1 MFVCIHIHL
10 YMCIC
15 TSSLPFLGHKHRS
28 FHMYFICMYVCCMH
42 VCMYVSFVCI
52 YECMYI
58 YQFFSAGDED
68 VTDTGAPKAKGAEPI
83 DGFPPTF
90 TEKPKIVP
98 NESGTLV
105 TILQNFL
112 RPQFTSVRNKLECL
126 SLAFLSRLGQCLW
139 VRQGAYS
146 RMEYTGRLWPH
157 SKTSH

>member
-1 MFVCIHIHL
+1 MYRYIYIYLYINGSGDVYIYISIAIFGHMFMFV
-10 YMCIC
+10 
-15 TSSLPFLGHKHRS
+15 
-28 FHMYFICMYVCCMH
+28 CMYVCI
-42 VCMYVSFVCI
+42 S
-52 YECMYI
+52 
-58 YQFFSAGDED
+58 QFFSAGDED

-126 SLAFLSRLGQCLW
+126 FLAFLSRLGQCLW

-146 RMEYTGRLWPH
+146 RMEHAGRLWPH